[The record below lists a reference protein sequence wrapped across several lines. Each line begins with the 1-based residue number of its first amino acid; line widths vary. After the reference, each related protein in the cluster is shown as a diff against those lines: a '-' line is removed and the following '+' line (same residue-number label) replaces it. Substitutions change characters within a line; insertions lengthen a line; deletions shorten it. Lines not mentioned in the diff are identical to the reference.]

1 MKLYNNNNIDLEII
15 NIKVLEI
22 FITLFQDLE
31 NNNQILYE
39 EDFIKLSFNLYKKM
53 NIYQKNILIE

>member
-1 MKLYNNNNIDLEII
+1 MNKIFKKIFSFISINWNYINNNNIDLEKI

-31 NNNQILYE
+31 NNNQIL
-39 EDFIKLSFNLYKKM
+39 
-53 NIYQKNILIE
+53 